1 MVLYVGMDVLHHST
15 YCVVN
20 SLATSDRKV
29 KKDLCFAVGHGKS
42 SGCWFCFTRLKCWYF
57 LSVISA
63 TGVQELATKTLSVQ
77 SKRYY
82 IDVKQN
88 RRGKF
93 IKIAEV
99 RTLFVLAS
107 A

>member
-1 MVLYVGMDVLHHST
+1 MYD
-15 YCVVN
+15 CVKT
-20 SLATSDRKV
+20 ASDI
-29 KKDLCFAVGHGKS
+29 L
-42 SGCWFCFTRLKCWYF
+42 LLF
-57 LSVISA
+57 LFIF

-93 IKIAEV
+93 VKIAEV
-99 RTLFVLAS
+99 QYELLGGLTFSFSRVNAASPKMRTSLNKAQ
-107 A
+107 